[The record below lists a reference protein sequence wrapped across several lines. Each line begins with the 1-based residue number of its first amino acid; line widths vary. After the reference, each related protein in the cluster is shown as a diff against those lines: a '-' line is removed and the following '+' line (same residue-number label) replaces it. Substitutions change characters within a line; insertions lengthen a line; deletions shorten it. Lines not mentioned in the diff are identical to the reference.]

1 MCPTQRSRRNNAMK
15 SVSSKT
21 LNAERPTPI
30 AFASRQS
37 NAQSS
42 RLNVLL
48 LFLLLLA
55 FSCASQLHAQVGNNN
70 PNGVSGIFNG
80 EIGSEVEAYTGNVKR
95 TVTDISVAGAVGQY
109 PLALVRTYNSRTPV
123 VYTLP
128 FGRGGWN
135 HSYNWVLED
144 SPYSNTPNFYPVR
157 YTVDFPDGRSET
169 FRAVT
174 WDSYYRVRPGAD
186 STSAGVRERF
196 VQLNLSTM
204 LAYLVLPD
212 GGQVEFHA
220 EQHNLNGQYYYRY
233 NPTAIIDPYGLRTT
247 LTWDTVQGSKRLS
260 KVTEPAGR
268 YLQFTYTG
276 PSSWVISQV
285 TEVIGGVNRRSVNYY
300 YYTDDF
306 YGGPYL
312 DHVVYYGNSNW
323 TARYQWQGPN
333 VQCCGPLLLWTA
345 DDPMYP
351 GPMMRIAYKY
361 ATGHDAG
368 LCTYAVYGQIR
379 SERYWD
385 GVAGHEWN
393 GPIVSTLS
401 VCTDGIHNGANY
413 RMETRGDG
421 RTRGFTYSTDG
432 YLQSRTDFMSHSA
445 SQGYDNYKYINYVSD
460 SYSHRTDYTNDPITG
475 NVTQIQFP
483 LTPGDTPGQGNTRP
497 TVNYTYVNNYYVNTF
512 HDEGGNTTLFFRDPT
527 THRITQINY
536 PDGGYEQ
543 FLSYNTFNQ
552 FQTHRMTTGGTETFT
567 YDGRGLRQTYRNPD
581 TVSGN
586 PTARYVYDTR
596 DRVSD
601 IVDVLG
607 TSWTPPDLNHTTSF
621 TYNDR
626 GQVMVTTLPRDPANG
641 NQR

>member
-1 MCPTQRSRRNNAMK
+1 MK

-21 LNAERPTPI
+21 LNAERPTPK

-174 WDSYYRVRPGAD
+174 WDSLYRARPGAD
-186 STSAGVRERF
+186 TPAQSTSAGVRERF

-351 GPMMRIAYKY
+351 GPMKRIAYKY

-368 LCTYAVYGQIR
+368 LCTWAVYGQIR

-421 RTRGFTYSTDG
+421 RT
-432 YLQSRTDFMSHSA
+432 
-445 SQGYDNYKYINYVSD
+445 
-460 SYSHRTDYTNDPITG
+460 
-475 NVTQIQFP
+475 
-483 LTPGDTPGQGNTRP
+483 
-497 TVNYTYVNNYYVNTF
+497 
-512 HDEGGNTTLFFRDPT
+512 FFRDPT